1 MLRKHYIFKKLA
13 FGSKT
18 EGVGSLHNYQEP
30 YIYSVFTGLQSP
42 LYLIVSCWKKIALL
56 IKAGERLAQAS

>member
-42 LYLIVSCWKKIALL
+42 LYFIASC
-56 IKAGERLAQAS
+56 